1 MILKKNIYSLSIF
14 FCLLAIPFAYYSFLE
29 IRLLPIFIL
38 LSFMCATIGGI
49 SFKPNTSIFLY
60 LIFACYCLIISIFS
74 ATLKVFFALMIFYW
88 LAYWPMHMKEKFIA
102 ALNIRKLI
110 VTFVLLGFLS
120 AIGLFAQIISYKFWG
135 IEFGKMDFEGTREA
149 FGFMWND
156 YSFLS
161 LFFASLIPLVWYLNV
176 SFLFR
181 LLISLIFIVASVL
194 TSARTGF
201 IAFLLA
207 MTVFFVM
214 DVAASFLRGKLR
226 KTLLFFILFIFFV
239 FPVVIFW
246 LITTFPRLA
255 SLSGSGRLEGY
266 ISAFQFL
273 DNNLLFGSK
282 FDTSAYV
289 DGVDV
294 IPHNMFIYMLSMG
307 GLFFV
312 LLFCAWGIAMA
323 RQILKLKT
331 EKITLSLL
339 ISLFGFQFI
348 PSFFSA
354 YYFAFFIA
362 ICLII
367 IKKNRILQKNRQ
379 LT

>member
-38 LSFMCATIGGI
+38 LSFVCVAICGI
-49 SFKPNTSIFLY
+49 TFKLNASMLLY
-60 LIFACYCLIISIFS
+60 LAFACYCLIISIFS
-74 ATLKVFFALMIFYW
+74 STLNVFFALLIFYW
-88 LAYWPMHMKEKFIA
+88 LAYWPMHIKEEFIA
-102 ALNIRKLI
+102 ALDVRKLI
-110 VTFVLLGFLS
+110 VTFVLLGFFS
-120 AIGLFAQIISYKFWG
+120 ALGLFIQIIAYKFWG
-135 IEFGKMDFEGTREA
+135 IEFGKMDFEGNREA

-161 LFFASLIPLVWYLNV
+161 LFFASLIPLVWYLHF

-181 LLISLIFIVASVL
+181 VFICLIFIAASVL

-201 IAFLLA
+201 MAFVLAIA
-207 MTVFFVM
+207 VFFII
-214 DVAASFLRGKLR
+214 DVSASLLRGKLR
-226 KTLLFFILFIFFV
+226 KALLFFLLFIFLV
-239 FPVVIFW
+239 FPIAIFW
-246 LITTFPRLA
+246 LITAFPRLA

-273 DNNLLFGSK
+273 DGNLLFGSK

-312 LLFCAWGIAMA
+312 LLFCFWGVVTA
-323 RQILKLKT
+323 RQILKLKI

-339 ISLFGFQFI
+339 VSLFGFQLI

-362 ICLII
+362 ICFIF
-367 IKKNRILQKNRQ
+367 IKKNGMSKK
-379 LT
+379 